1 MTDIRVSDA
10 DWDKIRAFLRQES
23 RAYVGRDELACRR
36 FVEAVK
42 WMSRSGAQWR
52 LLPAEYGAWNTVYKR
67 FVRWCTAGV
76 WERMLAALASEP
88 DTEHGMIDATIVR
101 AHPCAAGAQKNT
113 GHKRL
118 GAVAV
123 GSVAKSTSPLMA

>member
-1 MTDIRVSDA
+1 MTDIRLSDA
-10 DWDKIRAFLRQES
+10 DWDKIREFFRQEP

-67 FVRWCTAGV
+67 FVRWCEAGV
-76 WERMLAALASEP
+76 FERLLAALATDP
-88 DTEHGMIDATIVR
+88 DTEHGMLDATIVR

-113 GHKRL
+113 ARKRS

-123 GSVAKSTSPLMA
+123 GSVASFTSRSMG

>member
-1 MTDIRVSDA
+1 MTAIRSSDA
-10 DWDKIRAFLRQES
+10 NWDKIRECLRQES

-52 LLPAEYGAWNTVYKR
+52 LLFAQFGAWNTVYKR
-67 FVRWCTAGV
+67 FVRWCAAGI
-76 WERMLAALASEP
+76 WERMLAALASDP

-113 GHKRL
+113 GRKRSD
-118 GAVAV
+118 AHAV
-123 GSVAKSTSPLMA
+123 GSVARSTSPSMV